1 MIGELESLH
10 PLFRAKVDAILKDMK
25 SQGWDPI
32 VGSGIRSSAQQEALY
47 AQGRDQLDQV
57 NTLRLKAKLPL
68 ITSDQ
73 NAKVVTHSKAGKSY
87 HNMPEAIFPDGAS
100 GVVRGYGYAVDIV
113 DRKRGWEAVDAFWED
128 LGTSAKSQGC
138 EWGGDWKTPDR
149 AHVQMLL
156 IDMAPENKVTV

>member
-32 VGSGIRSSAQQEALY
+32 IGSGMRSSAQQEALY

-73 NAKVVTHSKAGKSY
+73 NAKVVTYSKAGKSY
-87 HNMPEAIFPDGAS
+87 HNMPEAIFPEGAS
-100 GVVRGYGYAVDIV
+100 NVVRGYGYAVDIV
-113 DRKRGWEAVDAFWED
+113 DRKRGWDAVDAFGKTW
-128 LGTSAKSQGC
+128 GRRPRAKAANGVAIGRNQIVPMSKC
-138 EWGGDWKTPDR
+138 F
-149 AHVQMLL
+149 
-156 IDMAPENKVTV
+156 